1 MQSSSDIYDLAIIGA
16 GIVGLA
22 TAHFLHQSAPDR
34 KIVVIDKESGPG
46 LHQTGHNSG
55 VIHAGIYYAPGS
67 LKAKLCTAGAK
78 ATKDF
83 CDTHKIAY
91 ENCGKLIVAT
101 DASELSALDEL
112 ERRATQNGQVV
123 QPVSREELAEREPMV
138 LGVQALFSPAS
149 GIVDYGEICRV
160 LHRRLESSGVDF
172 LFGQAVT
179 GLEERTDNTV
189 VTTSGGALSTRLVVA
204 CAGLQADRIAAL
216 SGVADD
222 FRIIPFRGEYYR
234 VADRSRMNAVNT
246 PIQTFLDVQHVN
258 LVAPL
263 MLCQELIEPLRRAKG
278 SVVNVSSIAAQ
289 QVHPFAGAAYAVSKS
304 GLTTLTRELAHELGD
319 TGVRVNSVAPG
330 EIETSILSPGTQE
343 IVDRQV
349 PMRRLGRPE
358 AVAEVVHFLA
368 STQSSYV
375 TGSEIPING
384 GQHI

>member
-1 MQSSSDIYDLAIIGA
+1 M
-16 GIVGLA
+16 
-22 TAHFLHQSAPDR
+22 
-34 KIVVIDKESGPG
+34 
-46 LHQTGHNSG
+46 
-55 VIHAGIYYAPGS
+55 
-67 LKAKLCTAGAK
+67 
-78 ATKDF
+78 
-83 CDTHKIAY
+83 
-91 ENCGKLIVAT
+91 
-101 DASELSALDEL
+101 
-112 ERRATQNGQVV
+112 
-123 QPVSREELAEREPMV
+123 SREELAEREPMV

-358 AVAEVVHFLA
+358 EVAEVVHFLA

>member
-189 VTTSGGALSTRLVVA
+189 VTTSGGALST
-204 CAGLQADRIAAL
+204 
-216 SGVADD
+216 
-222 FRIIPFRGEYYR
+222 
-234 VADRSRMNAVNT
+234 
-246 PIQTFLDVQHVN
+246 
-258 LVAPL
+258 
-263 MLCQELIEPLRRAKG
+263 
-278 SVVNVSSIAAQ
+278 
-289 QVHPFAGAAYAVSKS
+289 
-304 GLTTLTRELAHELGD
+304 
-319 TGVRVNSVAPG
+319 
-330 EIETSILSPGTQE
+330 
-343 IVDRQV
+343 
-349 PMRRLGRPE
+349 
-358 AVAEVVHFLA
+358 
-368 STQSSYV
+368 
-375 TGSEIPING
+375 
-384 GQHI
+384 

>member
-304 GLTTLTRELAHELGD
+304 GVTTLTRELAHELGD

-358 AVAEVVHFLA
+358 EVAEVVHFLA